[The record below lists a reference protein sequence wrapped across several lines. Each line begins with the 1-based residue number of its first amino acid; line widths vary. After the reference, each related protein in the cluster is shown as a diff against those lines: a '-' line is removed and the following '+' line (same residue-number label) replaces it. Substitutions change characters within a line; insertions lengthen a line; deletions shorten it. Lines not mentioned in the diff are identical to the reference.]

1 MRRSFGAN
9 GGMGGGGG
17 MLRTVQRAV
26 RAGVGGS
33 AQEPFSH
40 STATNSSTTTR
51 STYKPTTSNLL
62 SLSSSTSSS
71 FHHPVSSISN
81 LPTWLGSSS
90 PTPTTFSDEFEWECV
105 DGIEDEKGVCAF
117 YDDFVFGSVPSED
130 EVQHA
135 LSSLQQVL
143 DPASFSQFIKDRLAY
158 NSNNNVADEITSPTG
173 LVTRVSSVGTELDW
187 IEPSMQLCHPRM
199 LQHHGSDRVYDAFNL
214 LQTDPSIQLKSV
226 VLIPKSFSKQI
237 IIFLLTYARGWSFQ
251 LSSDKA
257 VWDAVLSNEVVRE
270 LRESLREGM
279 YMQLT
284 TMYLRTWMTCSDGGS
299 KAATNILSW
308 IFDNTKA
315 KVMELIDKVMKLVN
329 ELFQPPEDEKKAT
342 GGAAT
347 DSFQEKLRTSFM
359 LSIVVLLIVVVSRAH
374 RA

>member
-17 MLRTVQRAV
+17 MLRTVQRGV
-26 RAGVGGS
+26 RANVGGA

-62 SLSSSTSSS
+62 SLYSSASSSS
-71 FHHPVSSISN
+71 HLPVSSISN
-81 LPTWLGSSS
+81 LPTWPGSSS
-90 PTPTTFSDEFEWECV
+90 SYPTTTTFSDEFEWECV

-143 DPASFSQFIKDRLAY
+143 DPAAFSQFIKDRLAY
-158 NSNNNVADEITSPTG
+158 NSDNDVADEITSPTG

-187 IEPSMQLCHPRM
+187 IEPSMQPCNPRM
-199 LQHHGSDRVYDAFNL
+199 LQRHGSDRVYDAFHL
-214 LQTDPSIQLKSV
+214 LQTDPSIQRMV
-226 VLIPKSFSKQI
+226 VS
-237 IIFLLTYARGWSFQ
+237 

-257 VWDAVLSNEVVRE
+257 VWNAILSNEVVRE
-270 LRESLREGM
+270 LRESLSEADNNV
-279 YMQLT
+279 LEN
-284 TMYLRTWMTCSDGGS
+284 LDDCSDGCS

-329 ELFQPPEDEKKAT
+329 ELFQPPEDEKKTT

-347 DSFQEKLRTSFM
+347 DAFQEKLQTAFM

-374 RA
+374 RT